1 MSENNFEHFLMSGG
15 SAAASGSKITN
26 SLVGSFVNNIVED
39 NYGNGFWCDLGCK
52 DFVIAKNIIRRNSL
66 RGLFYEVSGAALI
79 TSNVVYENS
88 SDGISV
94 RSRDVQIYNNT
105 MYKNKQAISVNED
118 DRTTASLSASYP
130 YASGETLN
138 VSVKNNI
145 LADKAP
151 GSTQNDFNKPP
162 RLVDINGAHPSEVS
176 QPEPAD
182 MVPTLDYN
190 LYWRST
196 SNEPAYA
203 LGWVGRTTSQQFSA
217 IDTAAKTSTNREA
230 HALSSD
236 SQSASNLFTN
246 STIGDFRIKSTSL
259 AYGTGDPSVW
269 ATIGTVLGLS
279 SDDTIHVGALVSPE
293 MAYVPQPVI
302 APSPAPSPSPTPTPT
317 PSPSSTPEATT
328 DSNTNSETT
337 VDTQTSNAE
346 NPIEVEPVIEGGLIS
361 VSEELCAD
369 AEKITYKVGDE
380 IVAEG
385 DCTQESVD
393 IAALKLKPG
402 EKLIAEITKSDGTK
416 EVYSVFTEPSQ
427 KNKVKKSSSVRR
439 SWLLYCAWYSWLFTH
454 I

>member
-1 MSENNFEHFLMSGG
+1 
-15 SAAASGSKITN
+15 
-26 SLVGSFVNNIVED
+26 
-39 NYGNGFWCDLGCK
+39 
-52 DFVIAKNIIRRNSL
+52 
-66 RGLFYEVSGAALI
+66 
-79 TSNVVYENS
+79 
-88 SDGISV
+88 
-94 RSRDVQIYNNT
+94 
-105 MYKNKQAISVNED
+105 
-118 DRTTASLSASYP
+118 
-130 YASGETLN
+130 
-138 VSVKNNI
+138 
-145 LADKAP
+145 
-151 GSTQNDFNKPP
+151 
-162 RLVDINGAHPSEVS
+162 
-176 QPEPAD
+176 
-182 MVPTLDYN
+182 
-190 LYWRST
+190 
-196 SNEPAYA
+196 
-203 LGWVGRTTSQQFSA
+203 
-217 IDTAAKTSTNREA
+217 
-230 HALSSD
+230 
-236 SQSASNLFTN
+236 
-246 STIGDFRIKSTSL
+246 
-259 AYGTGDPSVW
+259 
-269 ATIGTVLGLS
+269 VLGLS

-427 KNKVKKSSSVRR
+427 KNKVKKVVAFAGLGFSTVLGIVGFSLIYKEGEFAAIALNR
-439 SWLLYCAWYSWLFTH
+439 SKSLLLRLRMRFAK
-454 I
+454 